1 MAISNLSPRRAVAW
15 IMAKAPEREIFL
27 RTGGKVR
34 FLRVSTGLQL
44 AVAGGAS
51 ALLGGWALATG
62 AMLWNQAHIGSERAA
77 LAQQTASISNREA
90 KVNAYRRSVDDV
102 AGDIEERQMA
112 LEQLMQTSLGTSGSV
127 TSGITGKA
135 NAAPAKPLS
144 DASTPAERLNRLR
157 DNQHAF
163 ETRLEEAAKNRLA
176 QVEKAIRS
184 FGLNP
189 ASMNR
194 GRGAQGGPYV
204 PVRGLIAT
212 DPELRDLATLLSR
225 LNAME
230 LTLAA
235 IPSGRPTAAPMET
248 SSFGYR
254 RDPFNGMAAF
264 HAGIDFPGAYGQ
276 PIQAAERGR
285 VSFVGQRQG
294 YGNVVEVDHGN
305 GILTRYAHLSRFAAR
320 VGDKVTRGQTIAKMG
335 STGRSTGTHLH
346 FEVRVNGDAVNPRRF
361 LEARQ
366 DVLEIQQLAKQRI
379 VRSDRS

>member
-1 MAISNLSPRRAVAW
+1 
-15 IMAKAPEREIFL
+15 
-27 RTGGKVR
+27 
-34 FLRVSTGLQL
+34 
-44 AVAGGAS
+44 
-51 ALLGGWALATG
+51 
-62 AMLWNQAHIGSERAA
+62 
-77 LAQQTASISNREA
+77 
-90 KVNAYRRSVDDV
+90 
-102 AGDIEERQMA
+102 
-112 LEQLMQTSLGTSGSV
+112 
-127 TSGITGKA
+127 
-135 NAAPAKPLS
+135 
-144 DASTPAERLNRLR
+144 
-157 DNQHAF
+157 
-163 ETRLEEAAKNRLA
+163 
-176 QVEKAIRS
+176 
-184 FGLNP
+184 
-189 ASMNR
+189 
-194 GRGAQGGPYV
+194 
-204 PVRGLIAT
+204 
-212 DPELRDLATLLSR
+212 
-225 LNAME
+225 ME

-264 HAGIDFPGAYGQ
+264 HAGIDFTGAYGQ

-366 DVLEIQQLAKQRI
+366 DVLEIQQLAKQRV
-379 VRSDRS
+379 VRSNRS